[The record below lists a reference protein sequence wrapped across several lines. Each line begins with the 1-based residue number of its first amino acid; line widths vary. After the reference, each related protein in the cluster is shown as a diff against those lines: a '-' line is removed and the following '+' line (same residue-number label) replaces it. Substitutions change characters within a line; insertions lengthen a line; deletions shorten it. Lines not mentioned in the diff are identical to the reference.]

1 VVARRW
7 SSLSLSPSRSSSNG
21 KSLADYEA
29 VFAALDNAARRQ
41 ILLILHMRGDEMSSG
56 EIAERFACAWPTT
69 SRHLRKLESA
79 GLVTVERSGR
89 GWIYRLDHER
99 LGVVAEWLGWFAHAP
114 DSATANKRTMPAA
127 RPKRAR
133 ARAPASSA

>member
-1 VVARRW
+1 M
-7 SSLSLSPSRSSSNG
+7 SPSRSNSIG
-21 KSLADYEA
+21 KSIADYEA

-99 LGVVAEWLGWFAHAP
+99 LGVVAEWLAWFAHEPAGGAAGP
-114 DSATANKRTMPAA
+114 KPSAASAA
-127 RPKRAR
+127 AR
-133 ARAPASSA
+133 ARGARGRAR